1 MKHIPAP
8 GTAKKKRVRR
18 SNAKAPGID
27 ENMGTDGTSLVF
39 DIPFSE
45 TGKSHICPRVSP
57 PGFFSSSASAITLD
71 GQLCSQ
77 HGTQCGTLV
86 TLSNQAAVPFRIR
99 SIAVTL
105 QFKPRTGLRQNQI
118 GKKQNGYKS
127 VGEAYRQANENGR
140 RAQVSQAAT
149 ARRGPARPHFRHQ
162 LCGGEDRRPAGVG
175 PARQRASYPTP
186 SHPCSMPG
194 HVVP

>member
-1 MKHIPAP
+1 MP
-8 GTAKKKRVRR
+8 GSAISGK
-18 SNAKAPGID
+18 
-27 ENMGTDGTSLVF
+27 DGPLAF
-39 DIPFSE
+39 P
-45 TGKSHICPRVSP
+45 
-57 PGFFSSSASAITLD
+57 SSSASAITAD
-71 GQLCSQ
+71 NQLCSQ
-77 HGTQCGTLV
+77 RGTERGTFV

-99 SIAVTL
+99 SIVVTL

-149 ARRGPARPHFRHQ
+149 ARPGPARPHFRHQ

-194 HVVP
+194 HEVP